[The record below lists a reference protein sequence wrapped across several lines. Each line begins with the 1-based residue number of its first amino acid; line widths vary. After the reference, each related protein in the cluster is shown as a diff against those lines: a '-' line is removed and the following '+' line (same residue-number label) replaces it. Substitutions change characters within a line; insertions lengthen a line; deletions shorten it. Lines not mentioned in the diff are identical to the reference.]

1 MSAYSLTDSPSIVL
15 RQPHPLPDWN
25 GVGRETLVNVLRRRH
40 EQHPEKTALIEG
52 KRSLTY
58 AELWEQVRYQ
68 QRMLRRAGVVPG
80 QVVAICSP
88 NSLDMSTLFLA
99 VMALKAVPFVVNYRI
114 EVLGDLSQLN
124 VVWFAVPRTS
134 IAIRKQLASEPY
146 MEQHPFDARFDLF
159 RNTCPT
165 RTTADDTAL
174 LVTSSGSS
182 GNAKV
187 VQLTNSGT
195 LFNIRANV
203 QALNLSPDDVTAI
216 ALPMGYSYGLVG
228 QFLSHLYVGATIL
241 LLDPMFFL
249 HQMVWLFGRH
259 RVTTLFLVPPM
270 VRQLNYLH
278 DRKLLPADFSTLRFV
293 AVGGNRIE
301 TTSVRKAMQVF
312 GCPVIKTYGLAEA
325 GPRVATHPVYHS
337 ADPDVESVGLPNRGV
352 RVQIVGD
359 EGEELLPG
367 RIGTVRIHSPS
378 VMMGYFNAPAC
389 PSHQP
394 HATIMTKDVGYLD
407 SQGRLFVL
415 GRKGDQFQAG
425 ERTYWFREVEN
436 VLYAHFAF
444 LKVALRHQESQI
456 HIAAIA
462 MKDYPVQETDVHER
476 LREAFGPSC
485 NRLFVFTLMRTN
497 TLLNEK

>member
-1 MSAYSLTDSPSIVL
+1 MSAYSLTDSPLLSSVL
-15 RQPHPLPDWN
+15 PHPVPTRS
-25 GVGRETLVNVLRRRH
+25 GVGEETLVNVLRRRH
-40 EQHPEKTALIEG
+40 ERHPDKTALIEG

-58 AELWEQVRYQ
+58 AELWEQVNFQ
-68 QRMLRRAGVVPG
+68 QRMLRRTGVMPG

-99 VMALKAVPFVVNYRI
+99 VMSLGAVPFVINYRI

-124 VVWFAVPRTS
+124 IVWFAVPRTS
-134 IAIRKQLASEPY
+134 IAIRKQLASESY
-146 MEQHPFDARFDLF
+146 MISHSFDARFDLF
-159 RNTCPT
+159 QNTCPT

-182 GNAKV
+182 GSAKV

-203 QALNLSPDDVTAI
+203 QALKLRHDDVTAI

-228 QFLSHLYVGATIL
+228 QFLSHLYVGATVL

-249 HQMVWLFGRH
+249 HQMVWFFGHH

-278 DRKLLPADFSTLRFV
+278 DRSLLPADFSTLRFV

-301 TTSVRKAMQVF
+301 TTAVHKAMKVF
-312 GCPVIKTYGLAEA
+312 GCPIVKTYGLAEA
-325 GPRVATHPVYHS
+325 GPRVATHPVYH
-337 ADPDVESVGLPNRGV
+337 ADDPTVESVGLPNNGI
-352 RVQIVGD
+352 RVQILGD
-359 EGEELLPG
+359 NDKECLPG
-367 RIGTVRIHSPS
+367 EIGTVRIHSPS

-389 PSHQP
+389 PSHRP
-394 HATIMTKDVGYLD
+394 HATILTKDVGYLD
-407 SQGRLFVL
+407 AQGRLFVL
-415 GRKGDQFQAG
+415 GRKGDQFQVG
-425 ERTYWFREVEN
+425 QQTYWFREVEN

-444 LKVALRHQESQI
+444 LKVALRHQDGQI
-456 HIAAIA
+456 VIAAIA
-462 MKDYPVQETDVHER
+462 MKDYPVQEYEVYER
-476 LREAFGPSC
+476 LCEAFGPSC
-485 NRLFVFTLMRTN
+485 NRLFAFTLMRTN

>member
-1 MSAYSLTDSPSIVL
+1 MSAYSLTDSLPIS
-15 RQPHPLPDWN
+15 PLMPN
-25 GVGRETLVNVLRRRH
+25 PASTRSGVGRETLANVLRRRH
-40 EQHPEKTALIEG
+40 ERHPDKTALIEG

-58 AELWEQVRYQ
+58 ADMWQQVSYQ
-68 QRMLRRAGVVPG
+68 QRMLKRAGIQPAD
-80 QVVAICSP
+80 VVAICSP

-99 VMALKAVPFVVNYRI
+99 VLSLGAVPFVINYRI

-124 VVWFAVPRTS
+124 IAWFAVPRS
-134 IAIRKQLASEPY
+134 SLAIRKQLASESY
-146 MEQHPFDARFDLF
+146 MTQRPFDAGFDLF
-159 RNTCPT
+159 SNNCATSST
-165 RTTADDTAL
+165 HGDTAL

-182 GNAKV
+182 GAAKV
-187 VQLTNSGT
+187 VQLTNAGT

-203 QALNLSPDDVTAI
+203 DALKLRSDDVTAI
-216 ALPMGYSYGLVG
+216 ALPMGYSYGLIG

-241 LLDPMFFL
+241 LLDPLFFL

-301 TTSVRKAMQVF
+301 TTAIHKAMQVF
-312 GCPVIKTYGLAEA
+312 GCPVVKTYGLAEA
-325 GPRVATHPVYHS
+325 GPRVATHPVHHP
-337 ADPDVESVGLPNRGV
+337 ADPDVESVGRPNQGV
-352 RVQIVGD
+352 RVQIID
-359 EGEELLPG
+359 EEGGELLPG
-367 RIGTVRIHSPS
+367 NIGTVRIHSPS

-389 PSHQP
+389 PSHRP
-394 HATIMTKDVGYLD
+394 HSTITTKDVGYLD

-415 GRKGDQFQAG
+415 GRKGDQFRVNEQ
-425 ERTYWFREVEN
+425 TYWFREVEN

-444 LKVALRHQESQI
+444 LKVALRHTDQQI
-456 HIAAIA
+456 HIGAIA
-462 MKDYPVQETDVHER
+462 MRDYPVQETDVYQR
-476 LREAFGPSC
+476 LRDAFGSPC
-485 NRLFVFTLMRTN
+485 DQLFVFTLMRTN